1 MKSSSPDQNQTALFT
16 IPLKDLL
23 NPKNSLYQLAE
34 KIPWKVFEKEFSK
47 HYAKEFGRPAKP
59 IRLMVSLLILKQ
71 LSGLGDETVVD
82 QWVQNPYWQYF
93 SGENLFQWKFPV
105 EPSDLVHFRNRIGE
119 SGSQKILEVSI
130 KLHGKAGLEK
140 EAVAD
145 TTVQEKNI
153 TFPTDVK
160 LCKKII
166 EHCNKI
172 SEKEGIK
179 VRQSYKRTL
188 KKLMMEQR
196 FRNHPKNKK
205 RAIRSER
212 KIKTIAGRLVR
223 ELQRNLSSQRYKKYE
238 KRLKVFDRVIK
249 QKKND
254 KDKIY
259 SLHELEVYC
268 ISKGKEH
275 KKYEFGSKASII
287 TTKNSGII
295 IGAMN
300 VKNEYDGHIL
310 PSIIKQCKKLRG
322 VEMEKLIVD
331 RGFKGISKVG
341 RTIIQRPE
349 KPKKT
354 DSQYQ
359 KQKKRKDFGRR
370 AAIEPIISHLKTDF
384 LLSRNYLKGAVGD
397 SINLTLSCAAF
408 NIRKYIRKLDFI
420 FAIFRTIIKWNFAV
434 LNMNLK
440 TF

>member
-1 MKSSSPDQNQTALFT
+1 M
-16 IPLKDLL
+16 
-23 NPKNSLYQLAE
+23 
-34 KIPWKVFEKEFSK
+34 
-47 HYAKEFGRPAKP
+47 
-59 IRLMVSLLILKQ
+59 
-71 LSGLGDETVVD
+71 SGLGDETVVE

-93 SGENLFQWKFPV
+93 SGENIFQWKFPL
-105 EPSDLVHFRNRIGE
+105 EPSDLVHFRDRIGE
-119 SGSQKILEVSI
+119 SGAQKIFQISI
-130 KLHGKAGLEK
+130 KLHGKAAEEK
-140 EAVAD
+140 EVVAD

-166 EHCNKI
+166 EQCNKI
-172 SEKEGIK
+172 SNKEGLK

-196 FRNHPKNKK
+196 FRNHPRNKK
-205 RAIRSER
+205 RAIKSER
-212 KIKTIAGRLVR
+212 KLKTIAGRLVR
-223 ELQRNLSSQRYKKYE
+223 ELQRSLSSEHYKKYE
-238 KRLKVFDRVIK
+238 EKLKIFERVIK
-249 QKKND
+249 QRKEDKN
-254 KDKIY
+254 KIY

-287 TTKNSGII
+287 TTRNSGII

-322 VEMEKLIVD
+322 VKIEKVIVD
-331 RGFKGISKVG
+331 RGFKGITKIG
-341 RTIIQRPE
+341 TTIIQRPE
-349 KPKKT
+349 KSKKS
-354 DSQYQ
+354 DSQYV
-359 KQKKRKDFGRR
+359 KLKKRKDFGRR

-397 SINLTLSCAAF
+397 SVNLMLSCAAF
-408 NIRKYIRKLDFI
+408 NFRKFIRKLEFI
-420 FAIFRTIIKWNFAV
+420 FAIFRMTIKWNFDV
-434 LNMNLK
+434 LNLNFK

>member
-1 MKSSSPDQNQTALFT
+1 M
-16 IPLKDLL
+16 PLKDLL
-23 NPKNSLYQLAE
+23 NPKNSLYQLAD
-34 KIPWKVFEKEFSK
+34 KIPWKEFEKEFSK
-47 HYAKEFGRPAKP
+47 LYAKDFGRPAKP
-59 IRLMVSLLILKQ
+59 IRLMISLLILKQ
-71 LSGLGDETVVD
+71 LSGLGDETVVE

-93 SGENLFQWKFPV
+93 SGENIFQWKFPV

-119 SGSQKILEVSI
+119 NGSQKILEVSI
-130 KLHGKAGLEK
+130 KLFGRDGLEK

-166 EHCNKI
+166 EQSNMI
-172 SEKEGIK
+172 SKKEGMK
-179 VRQSYKRTL
+179 VRQSYKRTI

-196 FRNHPKNKK
+196 FRNHPKNRK
-205 RAIRSER
+205 RAMRSER
-212 KIKTIAGRLVR
+212 KLKTIAGRLLR
-223 ELQRNLSSQRYKKYE
+223 ELQRNLSSVAYKKYE
-238 KRLKVFDRVIK
+238 EKLRVFDRVIN
-249 QKKND
+249 QKKDD
-254 KDKIY
+254 KNKLY

-287 TTKNSGII
+287 TTKKSGII

-310 PSIIKQCKKLRG
+310 PSILKQSKELRG
-322 VEMEKLIVD
+322 VELDKLIVD
-331 RGFKGISKVG
+331 RGFKGIAKVG
-341 RTIIQRPE
+341 STIIQRPE
-349 KPKKT
+349 KPKKS

-384 LLSRNYLKGAVGD
+384 LLSRNYLKGSVGD
-397 SINLTLSCAAF
+397 SINLMLSCAAF
-408 NIRKYIRKLDFI
+408 NYRKFIRRLEFI
-420 FAIFRTIIKWNFAV
+420 FAIFRNIIKWNFEV
-434 LNMNLK
+434 LNLNFK